1 MTEEERSQTGCPAAP
16 PKLETAGWA
25 VLLMFVVA
33 VQFSIAAS
41 AFLLTGLL
49 ALWASMLVV
58 HRERLTFP
66 FFFWPL
72 VAYALWTMVSV
83 GFSIDP
89 ARSLADSKEVLLFL
103 VVPAVYRIARG
114 ERASTVA
121 NVVITVG
128 AAAAVLGIV
137 QYGILE
143 YDNLGQRPRGTMGH
157 YMTYSGLLM
166 LVIVVAA
173 SRILFARRDRIWAAL
188 VLPALLVAL
197 ALTLTRSAWVG
208 ACVGV
213 SLLFVLKDLRLLAV
227 APVVAA
233 VFFALAPAQIT
244 NRVYTTFDLQDPTNR
259 DRVAMA
265 SAGAA
270 MVRDHPLTG
279 VGPEMVQV
287 VYADYRVRDAVNET
301 NPHLH
306 NVPLQIAAER
316 GVPALV
322 LWIWFVVAAVAEL
335 LRRLPAPASRAL
347 AAGGLAAVACMLAAG
362 MFEYN
367 FGDSEFLMLLLVLI
381 TLPAAAARP
390 ESTDETAATPAA
402 VRDPHPPPSPVGV

>member
-1 MTEEERSQTGCPAAP
+1 MSVAEVQCSATAVTAATMNRPTLATAVRAAP
-16 PKLETAGWA
+16 PKLETTGWA
-25 VLLMFVVA
+25 VLLMFVAA

-41 AFLLTGLL
+41 AFMLTGLL
-49 ALWASMLVV
+49 VLWVSMLVV
-58 HRERLTFP
+58 NREQLTFP

-89 ARSLADSKEVLLFL
+89 MRSLVDSKEVLLFL
-103 VVPAVYRIARG
+103 VVPAVYRLARG
-114 ERASTVA
+114 ERAANVA
-121 NVVITVG
+121 TVVITVG
-128 AAAAVLGIV
+128 AVAAVLGIV
-137 QYGILE
+137 QYGIFE
-143 YDNLGQRPRGTMGH
+143 YDNLGQRPRGAMGH

-166 LVIVVAA
+166 LVIVVTA
-173 SRILFARRDRIWAAL
+173 SRILFARSDRIWAAL
-188 VLPALLVAL
+188 VLPALIVAL

-208 ACVGV
+208 TCAGV
-213 SLLFVLKDLRLLAV
+213 SLLFILKDLRLLAV

-233 VFFALAPAQIT
+233 VFFALAPPQIT
-244 NRVYTTFDLQDPTNR
+244 NRVYATFDLQDPTNR
-259 DRVAMA
+259 DRLAMV
-265 SAGAA
+265 SAGAE
-270 MVRDHPLTG
+270 MVLDHPVTG

-322 LWIWFVVAAVAEL
+322 LWIWFVVAVISEL
-335 LRRLPAPASRAL
+335 LRRLRAPASRAL
-347 AAGGLAAVACMLAAG
+347 AAGGLAAVTGMLAAG

-381 TLPAAAARP
+381 TLPAAAA
-390 ESTDETAATPAA
+390 EKTIPA
-402 VRDPHPPPSPVGV
+402 